1 MNASILITICA
12 LLLLAYIFDITSS
25 KTKIPSVILL
35 LLLGWTVNKVTTIL
49 NINVPN
55 LESVLPLIGT
65 IGLILIVLEGSL
77 ELEIRKEN
85 IGLINKSAIIAFVPI
100 ILLSFIIAQ
109 VIYYFDADISFKHS
123 LTNAIPLSI
132 ISSAVAISSVKHLT
146 QPQQEFIVYESSLSD
161 VFGVIFFNFV
171 TLREVINGES
181 VGIFLL
187 DIVLIL
193 IISAAASIALA
204 FLLNKI
210 KHKVKFGPIIIL
222 VILIYV
228 VSKIY
233 HLPALI
239 FILLF
244 GLFIGNLDELIRFN
258 FIKKINPEVLNKE
271 IQKFRE
277 LTAEFTFLIRT
288 LFFILFGFLIETKD
302 VLNTKTL
309 PWALGIVLIVFT
321 IRLTLL
327 RIFKVEKN
335 PLVFISPRGL
345 ITILLFLSVPSQ
357 MKSELVNNSL
367 VIQVIIMSAFVMMF
381 GLMFLKN
388 EKNNTKIPN
397 PKHN

>member
-35 LLLGWTVNKVTTIL
+35 LLLGWTVNKITQVF

-55 LESVLPLIGT
+55 LESVLPIIGT

-85 IGLINKSAIIAFVPI
+85 LSLINKSAFIAFIPI
-100 ILLSFIIAQ
+100 LLLSFIIAQ

-132 ISSAVAISSVKHLT
+132 ISSAVAISSVKHLAKS
-146 QPQQEFIVYESSLSD
+146 QKEFVVYESSLSD

-171 TLREVINGES
+171 TLREIIDSRSIGV
-181 VGIFLL
+181 FAL
-187 DIVLIL
+187 DIFFIL
-193 IISAAASIALA
+193 IISALASVALA

-228 VSKIY
+228 ISKIY

-258 FIKKINPEVLNKE
+258 FIKKINPEILNTE

-288 LFFILFGFLIETKD
+288 LFFILFGFLIDTKD
-302 VLNTKTL
+302 VLNPKTF
-309 PWALGIVLIVFT
+309 PWALGIVILVFI
-321 IRLTLL
+321 IRLILL
-327 RIFKVEKN
+327 KMFKIDKN

-345 ITILLFLSVPSQ
+345 ITILLFLSIPSN

-367 VIQVIIMSAFVMMF
+367 VIQVIILSAFVMMF
-381 GLMFLKN
+381 GLMLFKNKQTNLKS
-388 EKNNTKIPN
+388 
-397 PKHN
+397 

>member
-109 VIYYFDADISFKHS
+109 VIYCFDADISFKHS

-327 RIFKVEKN
+327 RIFKVEKK

-381 GLMFLKN
+381 GLMFFKN

>member
-109 VIYYFDADISFKHS
+109 VIYCFDADISFKHS

-239 FILLF
+239 F
-244 GLFIGNLDELIRFN
+244 GNLDELIRFN

-327 RIFKVEKN
+327 RIFKVEKK